1 MNTGIS
7 RTRTLSVRTLLRPI
21 AKNAFKAAFFLAIT
35 ASCSVM
41 AQPPDMGGRGGRG
54 DRDSDRGSDR
64 GGRGGEEGGRSR
76 FGMSFGGGM
85 GGPMGGGPMGGGM
98 GSPFGGGMG
107 GPFGGGMGGPM
118 GGGMGGFDP
127 SAMLARFDR
136 NGNKMLDPDETQ
148 GPAGFFLQRMAQSN
162 PKIDLSKP
170 IPLETIAGEFDRMR
184 QERMGGEGFGG
195 APTEQ
200 EQTGPKPLVPTF
212 GIPTTLGTVPG
223 FGTQSGGETPV
234 EVTTRDLRE
243 AEDRMGRYDRN
254 ADGFLSA
261 EELGGGRWS
270 DDPMQFDRNRD
281 GKLSK
286 EELAVRYAK
295 RRIAEEQQAQSPD
308 QNGRGGEQRGGRGSM
323 MFMGGPGGMMGG
335 PGAMMGMG
343 EGGGDRGGDQGGQA
357 SSQDAE
363 KARPKSL
370 RQMTTRE
377 KIDKET
383 GKPDWFNRDD
393 KDADGQVAMNEFA
406 SSWDETTVVD
416 FAKFDLNTD
425 GFITTIEV
433 RKAIANGAT
442 RSGGSSRGSSSTASS
457 SRRDSRSSTETATPS
472 ASSTTPTA
480 PSGSDSKPADAVAG
494 APAETSSSPAATPS
508 PAPASSGAVDPVKL
522 KWAEKQIGK
531 YDKNKDGALTPNEW
545 SEMPIPPKNEFD
557 LDGDGRIT
565 AEEYAI
571 SRK

>member
-1 MNTGIS
+1 MNTGIIK
-7 RTRTLSVRTLLRPI
+7 TRMLSVRTLLRPLTQ
-21 AKNAFKAAFFLAIT
+21 NATKVAFFLAI
-35 ASCSVM
+35 AMPCSVM
-41 AQPPDMGGRGGRG
+41 AQPPDMGGRWDRG
-54 DRDSDRGSDR
+54 DRGGGDRGGDR

-85 GGPMGGGPMGGGM
+85 GGSPFGGGM
-98 GSPFGGGMG
+98 GGSPFGGGMG
-107 GPFGGGMGGPM
+107 GSPFGGGMGGPM

-184 QERMGGEGFGG
+184 QERMGMGGESFGG
-195 APTEQ
+195 APTDQ
-200 EQTGPKPLVPTF
+200 EPTGPKPLVPTF

-223 FGTQSGGETPV
+223 FGTQSGGEAPV

-261 EELGGGRWS
+261 EEIGGGRWG

-308 QNGRGGEQRGGRGSM
+308 QNNGGGDQRGGRGSM
-323 MFMGGPGGMMGG
+323 MFMGGPGGMMGAPSG
-335 PGAMMGMG
+335 MMGDS
-343 EGGGDRGGDQGGQA
+343 GGGDRGGDQGSQGSGQEG
-357 SSQDAE
+357 E
-363 KARPKSL
+363 KARPRSL

-406 SSWDETTVVD
+406 SSWDETTISD

-425 GFITTIEV
+425 GFITTVEV
-433 RKAIANGAT
+433 RKAIANGAS
-442 RSGGSSRGSSSTASS
+442 RSGGSSRSGASTASS

-472 ASSTTPTA
+472 ASPTT
-480 PSGSDSKPADAVAG
+480 PSGSDSKPAETVAS
-494 APAETSSSPAATPS
+494 APQESTPTPTATPA

-531 YDKNKDGALTPNEW
+531 YDKNKDGALTPNEY